1 MQSYTLFLYKHFFLW
16 HPVKNNT
23 FRTTTSTRVSNCTL
37 LRSLLHISFIIVTKW
52 IPAARCKE
60 ILVFTY
66 WVGLWSILWTEMP
79 TSLYK
84 FFFGFLKSP
93 TFYIMICYSFTTQ
106 GDCKISNFKS
116 LNAPF
121 FWVEM
126 YCPCQKHCKFI
137 SQYKNKS
144 CVWFFG
150 CYFVI
155 EMFKYYC

>member
-1 MQSYTLFLYKHFFLW
+1 
-16 HPVKNNT
+16 
-23 FRTTTSTRVSNCTL
+23 
-37 LRSLLHISFIIVTKW
+37 
-52 IPAARCKE
+52 
-60 ILVFTY
+60 
-66 WVGLWSILWTEMP
+66 MP
-79 TSLYK
+79 TSIYK
-84 FFFGFLKSP
+84 FFFGFLKSL

-106 GDCKISNFKS
+106 GDCKIFNFKS

-126 YCPCQKHCKFI
+126 YCPCQKYCTFV

-155 EMFKYYC
+155 EMFNTIVSIKCALHQFKKINFCFDDKYFVINCKKYYQQLPLLIR